1 MTVFITGG
9 CKNGKSTFAV
19 HKAMELGEK
28 RFYVATMI
36 ARDAEDVKRVEYHRA
51 RREGLGFTTVE
62 SPDLTGFAAEK
73 DGVYLVDS
81 VTALVQNA
89 MFPEN
94 GKTNSEVAK
103 EAIEKMRALMKRAG
117 SAIFV
122 SDFLYSNGGR
132 IEGLTAEFARNL
144 SEAERFLAQNCDKTF
159 EICAGTGKEW
169 HKTAKTAGGDGMEFV
184 LGGAYQGKLE
194 YVKKKYGFS
203 EEEICFCNEREEVD
217 WSKPCVYGLERYL
230 LGCVE
235 RGVEPALAGAER
247 SAVVAMEDVFC
258 GLVPM
263 EPRLRQW
270 RELCGHTAAKLAAEA
285 EQVTR
290 LFCGLSERLK

>member
-19 HKAMELGEK
+19 RKAMELWAK

-36 ARDAEDVKRVEYHRA
+36 PRDAEDARRVEYHRA
-51 RREGLGFTTVE
+51 RREGLGFVTIE
-62 SPDLTGFAAEK
+62 SPDLTGFEAEK

-81 VTALVQNA
+81 VTALVQNV
-89 MFPEN
+89 MFSEN
-94 GKTNSEVAK
+94 GKTNPKAAK
-103 EAIEKMRALMKRAG
+103 EVIEKLRALMEQAG
-117 SAIFV
+117 SAVFV

-132 IEGLTAEFARNL
+132 MEGLTAQFARNL
-144 SEAERFLAQNCDKTF
+144 SAAEGFLAQNCDETF
-159 EICAGTGKEW
+159 EICAGTAKKWIKPAENGGK
-169 HKTAKTAGGDGMEFV
+169 GMELV
-184 LGGAYQGKLE
+184 IGGAYQGKLN
-194 YVKKKYGFS
+194 YVKEKYRFS
-203 EEEICFCNEREEVD
+203 EKEICFCNETEEVD

-230 LGCVE
+230 LGCVQ
-235 RGVEPALAGAER
+235 RGEEA
-247 SAVVAMEDVFC
+247 AVRTAKGMVVVMEDVFC

-285 EQVTR
+285 AQVTR